1 MIRYVLIV
9 ILAVAILGLSFA
21 ALDHAATKNSHDQL
35 EADAAAIEQAATEL
49 IDQEEVPPEG
59 QPPPRRVVSLS
70 LPGDTMTTEP
80 VDSFEIERIGPNTSV
95 VRYRVD
101 GGGQRQVEIGAPIT
115 HPDPDSDEKLT
126 LDGGRRVELVLTLE
140 RDADDRPVVVATV
153 D

>member
-9 ILAVAILGLSFA
+9 ILAVAILGLSVA
-21 ALDHAATKNSHDQL
+21 ALDHVATTNSHDQVT
-35 EADAAAIEQAATEL
+35 ADAAAIEQAATEL

-59 QPPPRRVVSLS
+59 QPHPRRVVSLS

-80 VDSFEIERIGPNTSV
+80 VDHFEIERVGSNTSV

-101 GGGQRQVEIGAPIT
+101 GGGERQITIGAPIT
-115 HPDPDSDEKLT
+115 HADPDSDEPLT
-126 LDGGRRVELVLTLE
+126 LDGGRGIDLVLTLE
-140 RDADDRPVVVATV
+140 HDADGQAVVVATV